1 MMTDD
6 ATTINIGLMGLGTV
20 GGGVAAALLDNADA
34 IARKTG
40 RQVSLRRILVRD
52 VTRPRQPAPP
62 AGILTANPEDILAD
76 PDIHIVVEVMGGDT
90 PAGDY
95 LARALASGK
104 HIVTANKEV
113 MARRGP
119 FLLALAQSRRAH
131 LLFEAAA
138 GGGIP
143 IVGCLM
149 SQLLAND
156 IRSIRSI
163 INGTTN
169 YILTQMAQRQ
179 TPFAEALAEAQAR
192 GYAEADPTSDIEGI
206 DAAYKLAVLGSL
218 AFHRPIP
225 HDAIYTEGIS
235 RLGPEDFRYAT
246 ELGYA
251 IKSLAIAAA
260 EPGGRIQARVH
271 PALVPSDRLLA
282 KVDGVYNAVEVTGD
296 LCGQITLHG
305 QGAGR
310 DATTSA
316 VMGDILNIARS
327 MGRGAGPPPLPAG
340 ANADAAADAA
350 DRGESPA
357 GSDAAGSLAAGAGAV
372 GSIDELSSPYYMRLT
387 CADQAGVLAQIA
399 RILGDG
405 NISIATVIQKDA
417 DPGSGTAQLVVTT
430 YPSREA
436 NVQTALAEVARLEV
450 VVSVNNLI
458 RIEE

>member
-1 MMTDD
+1 MMTDG

-40 RQVSLRRILVRD
+40 RRVSLRRILVRD
-52 VTRPRQPAPP
+52 VGRPRQPAPP

-76 PDIHIVVEVMGGDT
+76 PDIHIVVEVMGGDA

-119 FLLALAQSRRAH
+119 SLLALAQSQRAH

-235 RLGPEDFRYAT
+235 RLGPEDFRYAA

-310 DATTSA
+310 EATTSA

-327 MGRGAGPPPLPAG
+327 IGGGAGPQPLPMPG
-340 ANADAAADAA
+340 AVGVD
-350 DRGESPA
+350 
-357 GSDAAGSLAAGAGAV
+357 AGAGAV
-372 GSIDELSSPYYMRLT
+372 GAIDELSSPYYMRLT

-405 NISIATVIQKDA
+405 NISIATVIQKDT

-436 NVQTALAEVARLEV
+436 DVQTALGEVARLEV

>member
-1 MMTDD
+1 MMTDG

-40 RQVSLRRILVRD
+40 RRVALRRILVRD
-52 VTRPRQPAPP
+52 IARPRQPAPP
-62 AGILTANPEDILAD
+62 SGILTANPEDILAD

-95 LARALASGK
+95 LARALAAGK

-119 FLLALAQSRRAH
+119 SLLALAQSQRAH

-235 RLGPEDFRYAT
+235 RLGPEDFRYAA

-310 DATTSA
+310 EATTSA

-327 MGRGAGPPPLPAG
+327 IGGGAGPPPLPAAG
-340 ANADAAADAA
+340 TDNAGAA

-357 GSDAAGSLAAGAGAV
+357 GADAAGSLALV
-372 GSIDELSSPYYMRLT
+372 SIDELSSPYYMRLT

-405 NISIATVIQKDA
+405 NISIATVIQKDT
-417 DPGSGTAQLVVTT
+417 DPGSGTAQLVITT

-436 NVQTALAEVARLEV
+436 DVQTALAEVARLGV

>member
-1 MMTDD
+1 MTARD
-6 ATTINIGLMGLGTV
+6 ATITIGLMGLGTV
-20 GGGVAAALLDNADA
+20 GGGVAAALAQNSEA
-34 IARKTG
+34 IKRKTG
-40 RQVSLRRILVRD
+40 RAVRLKRALVRD
-52 VTRPRQPAPP
+52 VSRPRNPSPP
-62 AGILTANPEDILAD
+62 AGLLTANPEDILSD
-76 PDIHIVVEVMGGDT
+76 PEVDIVVEVMGGDS

-95 LARALASGK
+95 LERALAAGK
-104 HIVTANKEV
+104 HVVTANKEV
-113 MARRGP
+113 MSRRGP
-119 FLLALAQSRRAH
+119 SLLELAQNNRVN
-131 LLFEAAA
+131 LLFEASA

-169 YILTQMAQRQ
+169 YILTRMAHEQ
-179 TPFAEALAEAQAR
+179 TPFHDALTEAQAQ
-192 GYAEADPTSDIEGI
+192 GYAEADPTNDIEGI
-206 DAAYKLAVLGSL
+206 DAAYKLSVLGSL

-225 HDAIYTEGIS
+225 HELIYTEGIS
-235 RLGPEDFRYAT
+235 RLAPEDFRYAA

-251 IKSLAIAAA
+251 IKSLAIAMA
-260 EPGGRIQARVH
+260 EPDGAVRARVH
-271 PALVPSDRLLA
+271 PVLVPDDHLLA

-296 LCGQITLHG
+296 LCGQIILHG

-316 VMGDILNIARS
+316 VMGDVLNIVRS
-327 MGRGAGPPPLPAG
+327 LATSEGPPPLPDHANGESAGG
-340 ANADAAADAA
+340 ANA
-350 DRGESPA
+350 P
-357 GSDAAGSLAAGAGAV
+357 V
-372 GSIDELSSPYYMRLT
+372 HPIDELSSAYYMRLT

-399 RILGDG
+399 KILGDG
-405 NISIATVIQKDA
+405 NISIATVIQKDT
-417 DPGSGTAQLVVTT
+417 DPGSGTAQLVITT

-436 NVQTALAEVARLEV
+436 DVQTALRSVAELNV

>member
-1 MMTDD
+1 MMTDG

-20 GGGVAAALLDNADA
+20 GGGVAAALLDNAAA

-40 RQVSLRRILVRD
+40 RRVALRRILVRD
-52 VTRPRQPAPP
+52 IARPRQPAPP

-95 LARALASGK
+95 LARALAAGK

-119 FLLALAQSRRAH
+119 SLLALAQSQRAH

-225 HDAIYTEGIS
+225 HDAIHTEGIS
-235 RLGPEDFRYAT
+235 RLGPEDFRYAA

-310 DATTSA
+310 EATTSA

-327 MGRGAGPPPLPAG
+327 IGAGAGPPPLPA
-340 ANADAAADAA
+340 ADTDNAGAA
-350 DRGESPA
+350 DRDESPA
-357 GSDAAGSLAAGAGAV
+357 GSDAAGSLALV
-372 GSIDELSSPYYMRLT
+372 SIAELSSPYYMRLT

-405 NISIATVIQKDA
+405 NISIATVIQKDT
-417 DPGSGTAQLVVTT
+417 DPGSGTAQLVITT

-436 NVQTALAEVARLEV
+436 DVQTALAEVARLGV